1 MIKREFYELILDG
14 KIVLKI
20 FNDEDIYFLS
30 FFCVARIWT
39 RMMLLFFGTW
49 FSNLPWEELLQK

>member
-30 FFCVARIWT
+30 FFCVARI
-39 RMMLLFFGTW
+39 
-49 FSNLPWEELLQK
+49 

>member
-1 MIKREFYELILDG
+1 MSMIKREFYELILDG

-30 FFCVARIWT
+30 FFLNV
-39 RMMLLFFGTW
+39 LHEFE
-49 FSNLPWEELLQK
+49 PE